1 MKTPYSEIIKDYKEA
16 YELANGKPLVFRQLP
31 GGRIELGEI
40 KNTYG
45 IRSELPAMT
54 AHLLKRAKENL
65 AIAQPITQPF
75 DGVITD
81 KVVQEVVKELK
92 VKGKH
97 LDVLAEAVCDLKMQE
112 ACDVNNGGIEAQV
125 RFLLEANGLK
135 AGKQAIQ
142 EAIF

>member
-1 MKTPYSEIIKDYKEA
+1 MKTPYSEIIREYKAA
-16 YELANGKPLVFRQLP
+16 YELANGKPLVYRQLP

-54 AHLLKRAKENL
+54 AHLLKRAKEN
-65 AIAQPITQPF
+65 ATPQGNPF

-81 KVVQEVVKELK
+81 EVVQQVVKELK

-97 LDVLAEAVCDLKMQE
+97 LDALAEAICDLKMQE

-135 AGKQAIQ
+135 DGKQAIQ

>member
-16 YELANGKPLVFRQLP
+16 YELANGKPLIYRQLP

-54 AHLLKRAKENL
+54 AHLLKRAEER
-65 AIAQPITQPF
+65 AIAQPVAQP
-75 DGVITD
+75 ITD
-81 KVVQEVVKELK
+81 EVVQSVIKELK

-97 LDVLAEAVCDLKMQE
+97 LDALAEAVCDIKMQE

-125 RFLLEANGLK
+125 RFLLETNGLK
-135 AGKQAIQ
+135 AGKAAIQ